1 MNRMK
6 NPIALMGAMDEEVK
20 LLLDEM
26 ENARSRMVAGITYT
40 QGRLKGLEVVVCR
53 SGVGKVNAAATAQ
66 ILISEFHAR
75 LLIFT
80 GVAGALHADLEIG
93 DIVISS
99 ESLQHDMDAS
109 PLGFAPGIIPFQA
122 ESIFPADTGLI
133 AQAEA
138 ACRSEQ
144 IRFRTG
150 RILSGDRFVADRS
163 EVERLR
169 EVFNGL
175 CTEMEGAAVAQ
186 VCRMNKLPHV
196 IIRSM
201 SDKANGEAPDSFE
214 AFTQVAS
221 TRSVAIVAAMLTD
234 WTEAS
239 NCLSK

>member
-1 MNRMK
+1 MN

-26 ENARSRMVAGITYT
+26 ENARSRTVAGITYA

-53 SGVGKVNAAATAQ
+53 SGVGKVNAAAAAQ

-80 GVAGALHADLEIG
+80 GVAGALHPDLEIG

-109 PLGFAPGIIPFQA
+109 PLGFAPGMIPFQA
-122 ESIFPADTGLI
+122 ESIFPADAGLI
-133 AQAEA
+133 ARAEA
-138 ACRSEQ
+138 ACRGEQ
-144 IRFRTG
+144 MRFRTG
-150 RILSGDRFVADRS
+150 RVLSGDLFVADRS

-169 EVFNGL
+169 ADFDGL
-175 CTEMEGAAVAQ
+175 CAEMEGAAVAQ
-186 VCRMNKLPHV
+186 VCRMNELPHV

-214 AFTQVAS
+214 AFTQVSS
-221 TRSVAIVAAMLTD
+221 TASVAIVTAMLTGWIEHGNQPD
-234 WTEAS
+234 
-239 NCLSK
+239 K

>member
-1 MNRMK
+1 MK

-26 ENARSRMVAGITYT
+26 EDARSRTVAGITYT
-40 QGRLKGLEVVVCR
+40 RGLLKGLDVVVCR

-66 ILISEFHAR
+66 ILISEFRAR

-80 GVAGALHADLEIG
+80 GVAGALHPDLEIG

-99 ESLQHDMDAS
+99 ESMQHDMDAS
-109 PLGFAPGIIPFQA
+109 PLGLAPGMIPFQA
-122 ESIFPADTGLI
+122 ESIFPADARLV

-138 ACRSEQ
+138 ACRDEQ
-144 IRFRTG
+144 VRFRTG
-150 RILSGDRFVADRS
+150 RILSGDRFVADRK

-169 EVFNGL
+169 EEFHGL

-186 VCRMNKLPHV
+186 VCRMNELPHV

-201 SDKANGEAPDSFE
+201 SDKANGEAPDSFA

-221 TRSVAIVAAMLTD
+221 TTSVAIVAAMLTTR
-234 WTEAS
+234 TES
-239 NCLSK
+239 SDREKG